1 MLRSMTGYGRG
12 KYEIDSRE
20 YIVEIKSVNNR
31 YSDISIKMPKAISF
45 LEENIK
51 KLISS
56 AITRGKVEVFITFNN
71 NSDKCRSISINK
83 DLAKSYI
90 EEMKHLAEEA
100 NINSNIEVI
109 DVMKMPDVLNIMLD
123 KDDETLITEE
133 LTKCTLEAIGNF
145 IKMREIEGEKIKED
159 LTTRINSI
167 SEKIEKIDSI
177 STGLV
182 EEYIVKLKK
191 RINELLQPNIVDE
204 SRLAQEIV
212 IYSDKCSIEE
222 EITRMKS
229 HISQFLSLLDKNNS
243 NGKKI
248 DFLIQEMNRETNTI
262 GSKANNLDIT
272 KYVVEVK
279 TELEN
284 IREQIQNIE

>member
-159 LTTRINSI
+159 LIKRINSI
-167 SEKIEKIDSI
+167 SEKIEKVNSI

-182 EEYIVKLKK
+182 EEYIVKLK
-191 RINELLQPNIVDE
+191 RRVNELLQPNIMDE
-204 SRLAQEIV
+204 ARLAQEIV
-212 IYSDKCSIEE
+212 IYSDKSSIEE
-222 EITRMKS
+222 EITSFR
-229 HISQFLSLLDKNNS
+229 F
-243 NGKKI
+243 
-248 DFLIQEMNRETNTI
+248 
-262 GSKANNLDIT
+262 
-272 KYVVEVK
+272 
-279 TELEN
+279 
-284 IREQIQNIE
+284 IRQK

>member
-167 SEKIEKIDSI
+167 SEKIEKVNSI